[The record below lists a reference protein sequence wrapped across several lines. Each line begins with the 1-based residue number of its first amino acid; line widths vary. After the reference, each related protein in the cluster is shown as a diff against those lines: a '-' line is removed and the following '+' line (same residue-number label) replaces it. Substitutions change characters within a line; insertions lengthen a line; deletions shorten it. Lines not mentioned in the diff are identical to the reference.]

1 VRPVAAAAVAGL
13 FLVFVVGGGNALP
26 GTAAETFHRGC
37 PTEPVRQGPG
47 TFNAAIAQAKRA
59 RYGERVEIQGTWY
72 VTGPRNIQLVSAT
85 MVDDHLNLV
94 PGTRELRA
102 VMRKRCGKRAPYS
115 AWAFVFH
122 FTQNIVPD
130 YVPMF
135 VTRTSK
141 GWYVF

>member
-1 VRPVAAAAVAGL
+1 MRPVAAAVAAL
-13 FLVFVVGGGNALP
+13 FLALGVGGGSALP
-26 GTAAETFHRGC
+26 ATAAETFHHGC
-37 PTEPVRQGPG
+37 PTEPVREGPG

-72 VTGPRNIQLVSAT
+72 VTGPRNIQLMSAT
-85 MVDDHLNLV
+85 LVDHDLNLV
-94 PGTRELRA
+94 PGSRELRA
-102 VMRKRCGKRAPYS
+102 KMRQRCGRKTPNS